1 MRKTL
6 SVRMNEVIPQITEIT
21 RPMYNYISWKIEEDM
36 EQSVE
41 SLCEVTMEVHT
52 ARFDVGQLM

>member
-1 MRKTL
+1 MRKTP

-21 RPMYNYISWKIEEDM
+21 RPMCNYISWKIEEDM

-41 SLCEVTMEVHT
+41 SLC
-52 ARFDVGQLM
+52 DVNYGSTHG